1 MATFT
6 PPTTNDVRYGIP
18 GKRGWN
24 LWRFLSPGPR
34 GVNVYLLTDGTYS
47 EIEQF
52 DTSLVTT
59 VYHGGHSHTITSA
72 EATSLTNAGY
82 GAYIT

>member
-1 MATFT
+1 M
-6 PPTTNDVRYGIP
+6 
-18 GKRGWN
+18 
-24 LWRFLSPGPR
+24 
-34 GVNVYLLTDGTYS
+34 YLLTDGTYS